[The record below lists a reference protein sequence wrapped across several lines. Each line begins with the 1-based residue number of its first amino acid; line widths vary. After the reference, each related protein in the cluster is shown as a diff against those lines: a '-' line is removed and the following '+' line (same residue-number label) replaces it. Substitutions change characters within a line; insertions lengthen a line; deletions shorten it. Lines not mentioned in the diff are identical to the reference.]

1 MSQDAL
7 QRAATKHRYLNSK
20 SHRWTE
26 NMLRINTRKKKL
38 SNNMPKLHLAAI
50 SVSEWPQ
57 NATCG
62 ENKDRRKQKNRPAR
76 LTIEKS
82 ERVASCHDRRASVQ
96 TCDNGHVLLACFFEK
111 NVWDFFFAHA
121 HTKMLHCSQTVHHS
135 PAKTRHKK
143 NPSNIS

>member
-1 MSQDAL
+1 MDGEH
-7 QRAATKHRYLNSK
+7 AAHKY
-20 SHRWTE
+20 E
-26 NMLRINTRKKKL
+26 KKNL
-38 SNNMPKLHLAAI
+38 SNNMPQLHLAAI

-82 ERVASCHDRRASVQ
+82 ERVASCHDGRASVQ

-111 NVWDFFFAHA
+111 NVWDFFF
-121 HTKMLHCSQTVHHS
+121 CSCTHKNVTLFS
-135 PAKTRHKK
+135 NSASFASKNKT
-143 NPSNIS
+143 

>member
-7 QRAATKHRYLNSK
+7 QRAATKYRYLNSK

-50 SVSEWPQ
+50 SVSECPQ

-111 NVWDFFFAHA
+111 NVWDFFLLM
-121 HTKMLHCSQTVHHS
+121 HTQKCYIVLKQCIIRQQ
-135 PAKTRHKK
+135 KQDIKK
-143 NPSNIS
+143 KPSNIS